1 MKKLDKYGNDLEQES
16 SADIYLFYPI
26 SDFLNPY
33 FHYFGFLPNHIT
45 LLSTFSTLTSIY
57 YYLNNNNFCY
67 FYYFLG
73 YLFDCMD
80 GRMARKYNQKSTLGM
95 MLDLISDNLTNYP
108 LFFIFLFRS
117 YFLVFYK
124 PSFLNV
130 IFKTFVFN
138 VSLGLT
144 LIFSSIFGL
153 NEALLCF
160 RQNENDNFYIH
171 KTYLINNDNWKDT
184 TISKIYLYLLKL
196 VYRTYR
202 LVFIDPINKFN
213 YYERKEI
220 LYSMKEFGAG
230 NYNLYILFLMY
241 VFSN

>member
-33 FHYFGFLPNHIT
+33 FHYFGFKPNHIT
-45 LLSTFSTLTSIY
+45 LLSTYSTLTSIY

-80 GRMARKYNQKSTLGM
+80 GRMARKYNQGTTLGM
-95 MLDLISDNLTNYP
+95 MLDFISDNLTNIP

-117 YFLVFYK
+117 YFIIFYK
-124 PSFLNV
+124 KNLLEFL
-130 IFKTFVFN
+130 FKTFVFN
-138 VSLGLT
+138 VSVGLT

-153 NEALLCF
+153 NEALHCF
-160 RQNENDNFYIH
+160 RQNGDDNFYIY
-171 KTYLINNDNWKDT
+171 KTYQLDKNNWKNT
-184 TISKIYLYLLKL
+184 VISKLYLYLVKIA
-196 VYRTYR
+196 YRSYR
-202 LVFIDPINKFN
+202 LLFTDPINNSN
-213 YYERKEI
+213 YIERNEI
-220 LYSMKEFGAG
+220 LYSMKEFGTG
-230 NYNLYILFLMY
+230 NYNIYILFLMY
-241 VFSN
+241 IFSN